1 MSLTIRKQELLSVLE
16 QTKTL
21 RKCGAVWRYSDGTY
35 NASYNDGNKWI
46 EVVYDNIKN
55 RDIAMLRE
63 LEIINELEIVEKNT
77 ERQLELM
84 KLLDLVREYER
95 ICAINFS
102 ACYPHYIDYAG
113 ESVNVDVTQMAN
125 KDRVD
130 ELREILCF
138 KPCFKYL

>member
-1 MSLTIRKQELLSVLE
+1 MSLTIRKQQLLSVLE

-21 RKCGAVWRYSDGTY
+21 RKCGATWRYSDGTY

-55 RDIAMLRE
+55 RDIAMLHE
-63 LEIINELEIVEKNT
+63 LEIINELELIEKNT
-77 ERQLELM
+77 ERELELM
-84 KLLDLVREYER
+84 RKLELVHEYEK

-102 ACYPHYIDYAG
+102 ACYPHYINYEG
-113 ESVNVDVTQMAN
+113 ESVNVDVTLTAN

-130 ELREILCF
+130 ELAKILDI
-138 KPCFKYL
+138 KQYSAV

>member
-21 RKCGAVWRYSDGTY
+21 RKCGAASFYSDGTY

-55 RDIAMLRE
+55 RDIAMLCE
-63 LEIINELEIVEKNT
+63 LEIIDELEIVEKNT
-77 ERQLELM
+77 KRELELM
-84 KLLDLVREYER
+84 RDLELVREYEK

-125 KDRVD
+125 KTRID
-130 ELREILCF
+130 ELREILGV
-138 KPCFKYL
+138 KQYSGM